1 MPALSFS
8 GRAALLLL
16 LTTPLLWAAAPPHLR
31 RPDKLTRILALEDAR
46 SAGGGELDRYLRDP
60 DRSLRRRAALAAG
73 RIADPAL
80 VPTLVD
86 LMNDPEPEVRQMSA
100 FAMGLIGDT
109 TAVDRL
115 VASLGDSDPVVRGRA
130 AEALGRI
137 GDARAAGDVAKLVL
151 AAIPKG
157 AGLVT
162 VRGDDPGSPTDPWL
176 ELRLGL
182 LALAR
187 LKEGR
192 AVETALLAA

>member
-16 LTTPLLWAAAPPHLR
+16 LTTPLLWAAAPPHLRR

-73 RIADPAL
+73 RIADPAP

-100 FAMGLIGDT
+100 FAMRLIVET

-115 VASLGDSDPVVRGRA
+115 VASLADSDPVVRGRA

-137 GDARAAGDVAKLVL
+137 GDARAAGGVAKLVL
-151 AAIPKG
+151 AAGPQG
-157 AGLVT
+157 AGLVA
-162 VRGDDPGSPTDPWL
+162 VRGQDPGHPPDPWL
-176 ELRLGL
+176 GPRLGP
-182 LALAR
+182 LAPAPLQGA
-187 LKEGR
+187 
-192 AVETALLAA
+192 